1 MVPNAAE
8 RHRAG
13 AVTEDQSD
21 TIAFL
26 ASGAGSGSPADE
38 IIETHGA
45 MVFLCGDRAYK
56 LKRAVWYPYMDFSSI
71 GKRREF
77 CRAEVKLNRRTAPEV
92 YLDASPVVRNAA
104 GALALGGPGT
114 PLDWVVVMRRFEQD
128 ALFDRLAQRGALDED
143 LIEALAD
150 TVAQFHEM
158 AERTPDVDFVAGLAR
173 VIAGNAASL
182 NDFCPDV
189 FSAEEISG
197 LRRRCADLFDDRAK
211 KSLRRRARDGFVR
224 QCHGDLH
231 LKNLFLSAGK
241 PVLFDCIEFDQGL
254 ARIDV
259 FYDLAF
265 LLMDLE
271 FRDMRGL
278 ANLLLNRYVSRTGD
292 YDGVMPLPLYMAVRA
307 TIRAHVTAATAKK
320 AAEES
325 VRTELLEAAKA
336 YFRLAEHIVKPV
348 QPGLIAIG
356 GLSGS
361 GKSRLARS
369 IAPDIGGAAG
379 ALLVRSDVIRKQM
392 FDVDLF
398 DRLPEAAYAKAC
410 GRAVYDRLTEICAA
424 ALAGD
429 RWVVADAVF
438 GDPAERAAV
447 QAAAAGLGLPFMGI
461 WLDVPEP
468 VQRERLANRRH
479 DVSDASPEIGKKQ
492 RSGIKT
498 PDDWQV
504 VDAGGTPNDTIA
516 AVSRVLGNIGSRKG
530 QETGPGHGR
539 RPPRQGGCRCDM

>member
-8 RHRAG
+8 KQRAG

-45 MVFLCGDRAYK
+45 MIFLCGDLAYK
-56 LKRAVWYPYMDFSSI
+56 LKRAVWFPYMNFSSI

-77 CRAEVKLNRRTAPEV
+77 CRAEVKLNRRTAPEI
-92 YLDASPVVRNAA
+92 YLNASPVMRNAA

-114 PLDWVVVMRRFEQD
+114 PLDWVVVMRRFDQD
-128 ALFDRLAQRGALDED
+128 ALFDQLAQRGALDED

-150 TVAQFHEM
+150 TVAQFHET
-158 AERTPDVDFVAGLAR
+158 AERTSDVDFVAGLEH

-182 NDFCPDV
+182 NVFSPEL
-189 FSAEEISG
+189 FSAEEISEFQQ
-197 LRRRCADLFDDRAK
+197 RCTGLFDDRAK
-211 KSLRRRARDGFVR
+211 TSLRQRARDGFVR

-231 LKNLFLSAGK
+231 LKNLFLYAGK

-271 FRDMRGL
+271 YRGMRGF

-292 YDGVMPLPLYMAVRA
+292 YDGVKLLPLFMAVRA
-307 TIRAHVTAATAKK
+307 AIRAHVTAATAEK
-320 AAEES
+320 ASEEL
-325 VRTELLEAAKA
+325 VRTALLEAAKA
-336 YFRLAEHIVKPV
+336 YFQLAKRIVKPL

-369 IAPDIGGAAG
+369 IAPSMGGAAG

-410 GRAVYDRLTEICAA
+410 SRAVYDRLTEICAA

-468 VQRERLANRRH
+468 VQRKRLANRRH
-479 DVSDASPEIGKKQ
+479 DVSDASPEIGRKQ

-504 VDAGGTPNDTIA
+504 VDAGGTPDDTIA
-516 AVSRVLGNIGSRKG
+516 AVLRVLGKFGS
-530 QETGPGHGR
+530 
-539 RPPRQGGCRCDM
+539 